1 MIYKE
6 VVMDKKNIIVSAEDT
21 PNPQSLKFSLNQ
33 IIADEKWEVE
43 NISEAGRSPLA
54 QKILGFPWATKVF
67 IGENFVTVNKEDWVD
82 WDVITQPLSQ
92 MIQEHIAEGQAV
104 LYPPAPAEGNP
115 SAEDSAE
122 HEKTSPT
129 IIKIKELLAKDIQPA
144 VAMDGGFIAFAGYE
158 NGTVFLRLQGAC
170 AGCPSSSITLKQ
182 GIENHLKSH
191 IPEIK
196 EVVAV

>member
-1 MIYKE
+1 MFYKAIG
-6 VVMDKKNIIVSAEDT
+6 MDKKNIIVSAEGT

-33 IIADEKWEVE
+33 RIADEKWEVE

-67 IGENFVTVNKEDWVD
+67 IGENFVTISKENWVD
-82 WDVITQPLSQ
+82 WDVITEPLSQ
-92 MIQEHIAEGQAV
+92 LIQEHIAEGQTV
-104 LYPPAPAEGNP
+104 LHSALSEANDSKTEDAEQK
-115 SAEDSAE
+115 DL
-122 HEKTSPT
+122 SPT
-129 IIKIKELLAKDIQPA
+129 VIKIKELLAKDIQPA

-158 NGTVFLRLQGAC
+158 KGTVFLRLQGAC

-182 GIENHLKSH
+182 GIENHLRSH

>member
-6 VVMDKKNIIVSAEDT
+6 AVMDKKNIVVSAEST

-33 IIADEKWEVE
+33 TIANEKWEVE

-82 WDVITQPLSQ
+82 WDVITEPLSQ

-104 LYPPAPAEGNP
+104 LYPPAPEGN
-115 SAEDSAE
+115 DSKEKDAE
-122 HEKTSPT
+122 HEETSPT

-158 NGTVFLRLQGAC
+158 NGTVFLKLQGAC

-182 GIENHLKSH
+182 GIENHLRSH